1 MEDKSLYDIIYEQVK
16 NIDTSTIDDSKYQ
29 EGSLFKVIE
38 PQRVYIWIRVY
49 LKEELSDINIGDDF
63 EIKYLTSGES
73 IMTKFIC
80 YSKKNLNKNV
90 DDDIINYQ
98 QEDDNKILCLMVDEE
113 VIKKSND
120 IPFIRTLFKTSPY
133 FELQVI
139 RREELV
145 FTNQRTNQQI
155 EYVDVDF

>member
-90 DDDIINYQ
+90 DDDIINYC
-98 QEDDNKILCLMVDEE
+98 KW
-113 VIKKSND
+113 
-120 IPFIRTLFKTSPY
+120 
-133 FELQVI
+133 
-139 RREELV
+139 
-145 FTNQRTNQQI
+145 
-155 EYVDVDF
+155 